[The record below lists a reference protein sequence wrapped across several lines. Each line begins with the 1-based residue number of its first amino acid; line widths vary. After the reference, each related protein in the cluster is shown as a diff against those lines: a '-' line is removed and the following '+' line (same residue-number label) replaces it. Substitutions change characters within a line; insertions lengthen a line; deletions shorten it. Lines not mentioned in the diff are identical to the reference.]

1 MQLSFNAKQKLKLSV
16 TRNKEYLSKYLL
28 EEERV
33 VGAMLDSKKLEPEGE
48 GKYKYTVTSFK
59 VFQLDINPVVSIAVE
74 NKDGILRMSALE
86 SKLDGLGIIDD
97 FNLILKANLE
107 ATDLGLEGEALL
119 GVSVSQPPL
128 LRLVPKKILESTG
141 HSVLNGILLGI
152 KSRVQQQLVKD
163 FLDWCELNKIWFFKK
178 LFLWRLVIPFLL
190 INERCS
196 LVP

>member
-1 MQLSFNAKQKLKLSV
+1 MLLSFDAKQKLKLSV
-16 TRNKEYLSKYLL
+16 TRNKECLSKYLL

-33 VGAMLDSKKLEPEGE
+33 VGAMLDSKKLVSEGE
-48 GKYKYTVTSFK
+48 GRYKYTVTSFR
-59 VFQLDINPVVSIAVE
+59 VFQLDINPVVSIGVE

-86 SKLDGLGIIDD
+86 SKLDGLGMIDD

-107 ATDLGLEGEALL
+107 ATDIGFEGEALL

-128 LRLVPKKILESTG
+128 LKLVPKKILESTG

-163 FLDWCELNKIWFFKK
+163 FLNWSELNKI
-178 LFLWRLVIPFLL
+178 
-190 INERCS
+190 
-196 LVP
+196 

>member
-1 MQLSFNAKQKLKLSV
+1 MLLAFDAKQKLKLSV
-16 TRNKEYLSKYLL
+16 TRNKEYLSDYLL

-33 VGAMLDSKKLEPEGE
+33 VGAMLDSRKLVLEGE

-74 NKDGILRMSALE
+74 NKDGILKMSALD
-86 SKLDGLGIIDD
+86 SKLDGLGIVDD
-97 FNLILKANLE
+97 FKLILRANLQ
-107 ATDLGLEGEALL
+107 ATGIGLEGEALL

-128 LRLVPKKILESTG
+128 LKLVPKKILESTG

-163 FLDWCELNKIWFFKK
+163 FLNWCELNQI
-178 LFLWRLVIPFLL
+178 
-190 INERCS
+190 
-196 LVP
+196 

>member
-1 MQLSFNAKQKLKLSV
+1 MLLSFDAKQKLKLSV

-33 VGAMLDSKKLEPEGE
+33 VGAMLDSKKLLPEGE

-74 NKDGILRMSALE
+74 NKDGILKMSALE
-86 SKLDGLGIIDD
+86 SELDGLGMIDD

-119 GVSVSQPPL
+119 GVSVSQPPIL
-128 LRLVPKKILESTG
+128 KLVPKRILESTG

-152 KSRVQQQLVKD
+152 KTRVQQQLVKD
-163 FLDWCELNKIWFFKK
+163 FFEWCELNKI
-178 LFLWRLVIPFLL
+178 
-190 INERCS
+190 
-196 LVP
+196 

>member
-1 MQLSFNAKQKLKLSV
+1 MLISFDAKQKLKLSV

-33 VGAMLDSKKLEPEGE
+33 VGAMLDPKKLVPEGQ

-59 VFQLDINPVVSIAVE
+59 VFQLDINPVVSIGVE
-74 NKDGILRMSALE
+74 NKNGILRMSALD
-86 SKLDGLGIIDD
+86 STLDGLGIVDD
-97 FNLILKANLE
+97 FNLILKANLQ

-128 LRLVPKKILESTG
+128 LKLVPKKILESTG

-152 KSRVQQQLVKD
+152 KTRVQQQLVKD
-163 FLDWCELNKIWFFKK
+163 FLDWCLLNKI
-178 LFLWRLVIPFLL
+178 
-190 INERCS
+190 
-196 LVP
+196 